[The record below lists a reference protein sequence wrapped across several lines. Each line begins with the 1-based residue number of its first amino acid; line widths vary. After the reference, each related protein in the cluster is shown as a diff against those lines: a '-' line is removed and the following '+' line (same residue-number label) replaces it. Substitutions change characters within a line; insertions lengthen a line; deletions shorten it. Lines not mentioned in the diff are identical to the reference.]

1 LWKSNGLFVKTEQ
14 FSRTR
19 VNGRYAEI
27 FRQKNAALKKG
38 LVCDIFKE
46 EKIVMK
52 IFKKKTNMLVKKL
65 LLRRGSETPDD
76 CPLVNPLL
84 HKQL

>member
-1 LWKSNGLFVKTEQ
+1 LFVKTEQ

-27 FRQKNAALKKG
+27 FRQTNAARKKG
-38 LVCDIFKE
+38 LVGDIFKE

-52 IFKKKTNMLVKKL
+52 ILKKKMLVKKL
-65 LLRRGSETPDD
+65 LLRRSSETPDD
-76 CPLVNPLL
+76 CLRINPLL
-84 HKQL
+84 HKEL

>member
-1 LWKSNGLFVKTEQ
+1 M

-27 FRQKNAALKKG
+27 FRQMNADLKKG
-38 LVCDIFKE
+38 LVCDVFKE

-52 IFKKKTNMLVKKL
+52 ILKKETNMPVKKL
-65 LLRRGSETPDD
+65 LLCRESENT
-76 CPLVNPLL
+76 
-84 HKQL
+84 